1 MSEEAYMKSII
12 YCAGFVLGASAA
24 FAAVPSISNVVV
36 TQPRTDRSCKVHV
49 TYALTGAD
57 AIVTADVKTNGVSIA
72 GRFASMAGD
81 VNCKVSAGEGVR
93 RFSWD
98 VRGDWPDQKLD
109 ITVSLKAWLP
119 GAAPDYMV
127 IDLDGGDRRFY
138 ASADDV
144 PLTVTNS
151 VYKRDKLV
159 MRRIPAAGV
168 TWRMGQPIGGERC
181 DGNAGNAKEASLRDN
196 ETAHFVAFADDFYIG
211 IFEVTQQQ
219 YRKITGASPST
230 MKTGT
235 GRDDVTGFPVET
247 VSYDALRGIA
257 ADSFLGWPQTG
268 HVLGEGAK
276 LQAFRDRLGL
286 NSIDLPT
293 EAQWEFA
300 CRAGTTSA
308 LNSGEECGD
317 AIQNHVDGR
326 LDKLGWYVGNAKPN
340 ESRPEVLY
348 EGPREVGLKLPNAWG
363 LYDMHGNVH
372 EWCLDWLSL
381 GDAYRATFAADW
393 AAGGVTVDPKGAT
406 SGTHRVMRGGD
417 YFYSSAWARSA
428 CRSGYPALPSDA
440 GKHHG
445 FRIVCSGT
453 LD

>member
-1 MSEEAYMKSII
+1 MKSII

-81 VNCKVSAGEGVR
+81 VNCKVSAGEGIKK
-93 RFSWD
+93 FSWD

-127 IDLDGGDRRFY
+127 IDVADGSKRFY

-247 VSYDALRGIA
+247 TFTKVQEPLSTT
-257 ADSFLGWPQTG
+257 QT
-268 HVLGEGAK
+268 
-276 LQAFRDRLGL
+276 
-286 NSIDLPT
+286 
-293 EAQWEFA
+293 
-300 CRAGTTSA
+300 
-308 LNSGEECGD
+308 
-317 AIQNHVDGR
+317 
-326 LDKLGWYVGNAKPN
+326 
-340 ESRPEVLY
+340 
-348 EGPREVGLKLPNAWG
+348 
-363 LYDMHGNVH
+363 
-372 EWCLDWLSL
+372 
-381 GDAYRATFAADW
+381 
-393 AAGGVTVDPKGAT
+393 
-406 SGTHRVMRGGD
+406 
-417 YFYSSAWARSA
+417 
-428 CRSGYPALPSDA
+428 
-440 GKHHG
+440 
-445 FRIVCSGT
+445 
-453 LD
+453 